1 MRSSITPPDVSDFM
15 KARAD
20 ALAREVAILAQTG
33 AEPAPISEAECATIR
48 EQATARRKLEAKFTR
63 RIHRKAPPLQ
73 KPSTLTGPS
82 AGFMKPLNYLPREMP
97 TRYPVFHDL
106 QQGVVP
112 QGPIAPWKAPM
123 SASLSPCSSVDTH
136 LASPSSSSSSY
147 STRGEYPARVA
158 PKGERAST
166 AAPLKRRREEEGADA
181 SAANLLLSLS
191 PRPSPLQSPPDN
203 TMKDAGL
210 ELVDAVSLLR
220 TPDLYGLTPRQFTP
234 SGFFASA
241 PARPHVAAELWTRRG

>member
-1 MRSSITPPDVSDFM
+1 MRSSITPPDVNDFM

-73 KPSTLTGPS
+73 PPSTLTGPS

-136 LASPSSSSSSY
+136 IASPSSSSTSSM
-147 STRGEYPARVA
+147 RGEYPARVV

-166 AAPLKRRREEEGADA
+166 ART
-181 SAANLLLSLS
+181 
-191 PRPSPLQSPPDN
+191 RP
-203 TMKDAGL
+203 
-210 ELVDAVSLLR
+210 
-220 TPDLYGLTPRQFTP
+220 
-234 SGFFASA
+234 
-241 PARPHVAAELWTRRG
+241 RRGS

>member
-1 MRSSITPPDVSDFM
+1 M
-15 KARAD
+15 
-20 ALAREVAILAQTG
+20 
-33 AEPAPISEAECATIR
+33 
-48 EQATARRKLEAKFTR
+48 
-63 RIHRKAPPLQ
+63 
-73 KPSTLTGPS
+73 
-82 AGFMKPLNYLPREMP
+82 
-97 TRYPVFHDL
+97 
-106 QQGVVP
+106 
-112 QGPIAPWKAPM
+112 
-123 SASLSPCSSVDTH
+123 
-136 LASPSSSSSSY
+136 
-147 STRGEYPARVA
+147 RGEYPARVA

-166 AAPLKRRREEEGADA
+166 AAPPKRRREEEGADA

>member
-1 MRSSITPPDVSDFM
+1 MRSSITPPDVNDFM

-73 KPSTLTGPS
+73 PPSTLTGPS

-136 LASPSSSSSSY
+136 LASPSFSSSSLP
-147 STRGEYPARVA
+147 RRVPGRVA

-166 AAPLKRRREEEGADA
+166 AAPPKRRREEEGADA

-191 PRPSPLQSPPDN
+191 PRPSPLQSPPG
-203 TMKDAGL
+203 TMGDAGL

-234 SGFFASA
+234 SSFFASSA